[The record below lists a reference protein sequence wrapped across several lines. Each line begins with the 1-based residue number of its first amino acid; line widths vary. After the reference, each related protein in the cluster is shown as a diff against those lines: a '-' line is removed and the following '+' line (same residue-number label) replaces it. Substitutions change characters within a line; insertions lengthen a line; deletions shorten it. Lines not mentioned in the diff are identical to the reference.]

1 MTSSLRHLGRVRILG
16 PLRHRDF
23 ALRMAGS
30 TVSLLGDGF
39 MYVALA
45 WQVYAISN
53 VPTAMSIVGVAA
65 TVPLVVFLL
74 AGGVLSDRYDPRRM
88 MIVADVLRAIAIGA
102 IGLLSIAG
110 VLQLWHVVALI
121 TVVGL
126 GDALFNPAS
135 TAIVPDLVPD
145 DELPQANALAGFVRP
160 LMLRIAGPAV
170 GGLTVHALG
179 PGPAFVVD
187 GASFV
192 VSAALVALM
201 APLPRA
207 TRAAVAGGLG
217 RTLADVG
224 EGLAF
229 VRANPWCW
237 ATLLAAMLAMLA
249 FYGPVEVLLP
259 YLVKNRLDL
268 GADALGLIFA
278 ASGLGS
284 IVAALAIGQL
294 SVPRR
299 RITTM
304 YLAWTIG
311 TAALAGYGVM
321 TALWQPMLIAG
332 ISGATFMLG
341 QVIWTSLL
349 QELVPRE
356 LLGRVSSVDWL
367 VSVGLVPVSFAL
379 TGPISGLVGS
389 TATMVGGGLF
399 AAAVTIALLF
409 VPRVRD
415 PERASTPSPRTQV
428 DAIPPPMPRDE
439 PAALAGPPRLEQ

>member
-1 MTSSLRHLGRVRILG
+1 
-16 PLRHRDF
+16 
-23 ALRMAGS
+23 
-30 TVSLLGDGF
+30 
-39 MYVALA
+39 
-45 WQVYAISN
+45 
-53 VPTAMSIVGVAA
+53 
-65 TVPLVVFLL
+65 
-74 AGGVLSDRYDPRRM
+74 
-88 MIVADVLRAIAIGA
+88 
-102 IGLLSIAG
+102 
-110 VLQLWHVVALI
+110 
-121 TVVGL
+121 
-126 GDALFNPAS
+126 
-135 TAIVPDLVPD
+135 
-145 DELPQANALAGFVRP
+145 
-160 LMLRIAGPAV
+160 
-170 GGLTVHALG
+170 
-179 PGPAFVVD
+179 
-187 GASFV
+187 
-192 VSAALVALM
+192 
-201 APLPRA
+201 
-207 TRAAVAGGLG
+207 
-217 RTLADVG
+217 
-224 EGLAF
+224 
-229 VRANPWCW
+229 
-237 ATLLAAMLAMLA
+237 MLAMLA

-278 ASGLGS
+278 ASGVGS

-379 TGPISGLVGS
+379 TGPISGLIGS

-399 AAAVTIALLF
+399 AAVVTIALLF
-409 VPRVRD
+409 VPRVRE
-415 PERASTPSPRTQV
+415 PERAGTPSRRAQV
-428 DAIPPPMPRDE
+428 DVIPPPMPRDE
-439 PAALAGPPRLEQ
+439 PAAPAGPPRLEQ

>member
-1 MTSSLRHLGRVRILG
+1 MTSVLRRLARVRILS

-23 ALRMAGS
+23 ALRTAGS
-30 TVSLLGDGF
+30 TVSLFGDGF

-45 WQVYAISN
+45 WQVYEISN
-53 VPTAMSIVGVAA
+53 VPTAMSVVGVAA
-65 TVPLVVFLL
+65 TIPLVVFLL
-74 AGGVLSDRYDPRRM
+74 VGGVLSDRYDPRRVM
-88 MIVADVLRAIAIGA
+88 VLADLLRALAIGA
-102 IGLLSIAG
+102 IGFLSITG

-121 TVVGL
+121 TIVGV

-135 TAIVPDLVPD
+135 TAIVPNLVPTA
-145 DELPQANALAGFVRP
+145 ELPQANALASLVRP

-170 GGLTVHALG
+170 GGLAVHALG

-187 GASFV
+187 AASFV
-192 VSAALVALM
+192 ISAAFVGLI
-201 APLPRA
+201 APLARDPRA
-207 TRAAVAGGLG
+207 AAAGGLR

-237 ATLLAAMLAMLA
+237 ATLLAAMVAMLA

-259 YLVKNRLDL
+259 YLVKNRLEL
-268 GADALGLIFA
+268 GADALGLIFV

-284 IVAALAIGQL
+284 MVAALAIGQF

-311 TAALAGYGVM
+311 SAALAGYGVM
-321 TALWQPMLIAG
+321 TALWQPMVVAA

-341 QVIWTSLL
+341 QVVWTSLL

-379 TGPISGLVGS
+379 TGPISGWIGP
-389 TATMVGGGLF
+389 TPTMVGGALV
-399 AAAVTIALLF
+399 AATATIALLF
-409 VPRVRD
+409 VPGVRD
-415 PERASTPSPRTQV
+415 PERNATVPVGGHLPSSPLPV
-428 DAIPPPMPRDE
+428 PHDE
-439 PAALAGPPRLEQ
+439 PGALGPPRLEG

>member
-1 MTSSLRHLGRVRILG
+1 
-16 PLRHRDF
+16 
-23 ALRMAGS
+23 
-30 TVSLLGDGF
+30 
-39 MYVALA
+39 
-45 WQVYAISN
+45 
-53 VPTAMSIVGVAA
+53 
-65 TVPLVVFLL
+65 
-74 AGGVLSDRYDPRRM
+74 M

-179 PGPAFVVD
+179 PGPAFLVD

-415 PERASTPSPRTQV
+415 PERASTPSPRTHV
-428 DAIPPPMPRDE
+428 DAIPPMPRDE